1 MVCDGPSKTGEDA
14 DNRCNAYKRAV
25 SSADIDTF
33 RTIGI
38 LTRSYCRREVHS
50 EVLSCRHKDSNE
62 HYSFMER
69 GGIAG
74 EDPHLVN
81 PNNPG
86 KTPIIM
92 PSRWRRRINAMR
104 HTLLPS
110 YTSPG
115 VLLNAGWSY
124 LATMSSAR

>member
-1 MVCDGPSKTGEDA
+1 
-14 DNRCNAYKRAV
+14 
-25 SSADIDTF
+25 
-33 RTIGI
+33 
-38 LTRSYCRREVHS
+38 
-50 EVLSCRHKDSNE
+50 
-62 HYSFMER
+62 MER

-115 VLLNAGWSY
+115 VLLSAGWSY

>member
-1 MVCDGPSKTGEDA
+1 MG
-14 DNRCNAYKRAV
+14 
-25 SSADIDTF
+25 
-33 RTIGI
+33 
-38 LTRSYCRREVHS
+38 
-50 EVLSCRHKDSNE
+50 
-62 HYSFMER
+62 R

-115 VLLNAGWSY
+115 VL
-124 LATMSSAR
+124 